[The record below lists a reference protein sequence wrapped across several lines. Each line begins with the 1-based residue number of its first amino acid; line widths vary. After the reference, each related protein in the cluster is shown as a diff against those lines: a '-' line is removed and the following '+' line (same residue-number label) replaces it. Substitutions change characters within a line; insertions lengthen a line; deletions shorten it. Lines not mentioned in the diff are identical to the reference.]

1 MNEFSETTD
10 QGTLYLVATPIGN
23 LGDISQRARETL
35 GKVAAVA
42 CEDTRRTGRL
52 LEHLG
57 VRAGRLLVANDHTE
71 ASVGSTV
78 VEILRKGQDVALV
91 SDAGTPAISDPGE
104 RLVQH
109 VLASGC
115 RVSAIPGP
123 SAVVTA
129 LVLSGLPT
137 SRWVMEGFLPR
148 KGRERKIRLASIAAE
163 ERTTVLFESPR
174 RLNATLHD
182 LVDLCGA
189 DRPAAVM
196 RELTKLYEESTRGTL
211 AELVTCFADDVKGE
225 IVIVVGGAS
234 YVEVDDDVIV
244 QTLRKELELGQ
255 TRRDAIDRTSKM
267 LGVAHNRVYALALTL
282 EERN

>member
-78 VEILRKGQDVALV
+78 VGILRKGQDVALV

-182 LVDLCGA
+182 LVDLCGP

-196 RELTKLYEESTRGTL
+196 RELTKLYEENTRGTL

-234 YVEVDDDVIV
+234 DVEVDDDVIV

-267 LGVAHNRVYALALTL
+267 LGVARNRVYAHALTL

>member
-1 MNEFSETTD
+1 
-10 QGTLYLVATPIGN
+10 
-23 LGDISQRARETL
+23 
-35 GKVAAVA
+35 
-42 CEDTRRTGRL
+42 
-52 LEHLG
+52 
-57 VRAGRLLVANDHTE
+57 
-71 ASVGSTV
+71 
-78 VEILRKGQDVALV
+78 
-91 SDAGTPAISDPGE
+91 
-104 RLVQH
+104 
-109 VLASGC
+109 
-115 RVSAIPGP
+115 
-123 SAVVTA
+123 
-129 LVLSGLPT
+129 
-137 SRWVMEGFLPR
+137 MEGFLPR

-182 LVDLCGA
+182 LVDLCVA

-234 YVEVDDDVIV
+234 DVEVDDDVIV

-267 LGVAHNRVYALALTL
+267 LGVARNRVYAHALTL

>member
-57 VRAGRLLVANDHTE
+57 VRASRLLVANDHTE

-78 VEILRKGQDVALV
+78 VGILRKGQDVALV

-196 RELTKLYEESTRGTL
+196 RELTKLYEENTRGTL

-225 IVIVVGGAS
+225 IVIVVGGAPD
-234 YVEVDDDVIV
+234 VEVDDDVIV

-255 TRRDAIDRTSKM
+255 TRRDAIDRTSKV
-267 LGVAHNRVYALALTL
+267 LGVARNRVYAHALTL

>member
-78 VEILRKGQDVALV
+78 VEILGKGQDVALV

-267 LGVAHNRVYALALTL
+267 LGVARNRVYAHALTL

>member
-57 VRAGRLLVANDHTE
+57 VHAGRLLVANDHTE

-182 LVDLCGA
+182 LVDLCGP

-196 RELTKLYEESTRGTL
+196 RELTKLYEENTRGTL

-225 IVIVVGGAS
+225 IVIVVGGAPD
-234 YVEVDDDVIV
+234 VEVDDDVIV

-267 LGVAHNRVYALALTL
+267 LGVARNRVYAHALTL